1 MPAIRCAGT
10 NSQGEIGIDPA
21 YTLAPVSTAKVGV
34 TGFWQVPALISLSVS
49 QASPYSIL
57 LCQLGAQVK
66 PTSHLHHL
74 LEPRES
80 PSRQLHCQVWAL
92 ESRDQWLS
100 PIPSSPVPL
109 ALQLASRPAPLLA
122 LLALL
127 ALQSSP
133 RAYFFLCFELLF
145 LSSDSFLD

>member
-1 MPAIRCAGT
+1 MPAIPCAGT

-34 TGFWQVPALISLSVS
+34 TGFWQVPALIFLSVS

-66 PTSHLHHL
+66 PTSHLPHL
-74 LEPRES
+74 LKPRES
-80 PSRQLHCQVWAL
+80 PSSQLHCQLWAL

-109 ALQLASRPAPLLA
+109 ALHLASRPAPSLA

>member
-1 MPAIRCAGT
+1 MRLALIQP
-10 NSQGEIGIDPA
+10 
-21 YTLAPVSTAKVGV
+21 TLAPVSTAQVGV
-34 TGFWQVPALISLSVS
+34 TGFWQVPALIPVSVS
-49 QASPYSIL
+49 QASTYSIL
-57 LCQLGAQVK
+57 LCQLGAQVS
-66 PTSHLHHL
+66 PTSHLPHL

-80 PSRQLHCQVWAL
+80 PSSQLHCQLWAL

-109 ALQLASRPAPLLA
+109 ALQLASRPAPS
-122 LLALL
+122 LALL

-145 LSSDSFLD
+145 LSLDSFLD

>member
-66 PTSHLHHL
+66 PTSHLYHV

-80 PSRQLHCQVWAL
+80 PSRQLHCQLWAL

-100 PIPSSPVPL
+100 PIPSSPVLL
-109 ALQLASRPAPLLA
+109 ALQLASRPAPSLA